1 MAALSETFSE
11 SWHRIA
17 GRRIWLRPGVR
28 VQRQF
33 FRGERW
39 HVLFDPFSNQF
50 FRVRAGAW
58 DFLARLGGGRTVQQ
72 CWDEALAQSP
82 GEAPG
87 QEEVIQLLA
96 QLYQANLIGSDL
108 APDAA
113 QLLARHRKRRQ
124 REARTRWLSLLFIK
138 IPLVNPDAFL
148 VRTLPLVRWLFSW
161 IGLALW
167 LVVVGW
173 GIKTGVDHWE
183 ALWRQSQSV
192 LAPGNLAWLYAAMI
206 GLKLLHE
213 MGHAYACRYL
223 GGPVPTLGVMILIF
237 SPLPFVDA
245 TAAWGFRSRWQRVMV
260 GAAGM
265 IVEVFVAAVAMVV
278 WAATGPGV
286 VHSVAYN
293 LIFIASV
300 STLLA
305 NANPLLRFDGYYI
318 LCDLIDLPNLN
329 QRAGRL
335 WKHWAERY
343 GFGWRKSVSP
353 AESRREAGWLGVY
366 GAASFVYRIVLFAG
380 ILWFVAGQWLL
391 LGVVM
396 ALVGVVTMVVVP
408 LGRLVHYLASS
419 PRIERVRR
427 RAVGVTLGGA
437 AAGIGMLGVVPFPAS
452 FTAPGVVQA
461 GEYAVVYS
469 GADGEFAALVAPSGQ
484 AVRAGDVVM
493 RMENGEL
500 DAEVRA
506 ARAEV
511 DEVLA
516 LERSALDTPGEGL
529 AAVRERLQAV
539 RRRVV
544 ELERLQGELEVRA
557 PVGGTWVCPDPGDLS
572 GRWLARG
579 TAVGEIADATDFR
592 FTAVVR
598 QEDASTLFGGPEVR
612 PAGVRLRGQSGAL
625 VPVRRL
631 TVVAAPQ
638 DRLPSAVLGWQ
649 AGGEIAVRGDD
660 QSGTRTQESFFEV
673 RADLDAAGTA
683 AALRHGRSG
692 ELRCQLPWRPLLAQW
707 WRVARQLVQR
717 RFQW

>member
-1 MAALSETFSE
+1 
-11 SWHRIA
+11 
-17 GRRIWLRPGVR
+17 
-28 VQRQF
+28 
-33 FRGERW
+33 
-39 HVLFDPFSNQF
+39 
-50 FRVRAGAW
+50 
-58 DFLARLGGGRTVQQ
+58 
-72 CWDEALAQSP
+72 
-82 GEAPG
+82 
-87 QEEVIQLLA
+87 
-96 QLYQANLIGSDL
+96 
-108 APDAA
+108 
-113 QLLARHRKRRQ
+113 
-124 REARTRWLSLLFIK
+124 
-138 IPLVNPDAFL
+138 
-148 VRTLPLVRWLFSW
+148 
-161 IGLALW
+161 
-167 LVVVGW
+167 
-173 GIKTGVDHWE
+173 
-183 ALWRQSQSV
+183 
-192 LAPGNLAWLYAAMI
+192 
-206 GLKLLHE
+206 
-213 MGHAYACRYL
+213 
-223 GGPVPTLGVMILIF
+223 
-237 SPLPFVDA
+237 
-245 TAAWGFRSRWQRVMV
+245 
-260 GAAGM
+260 
-265 IVEVFVAAVAMVV
+265 
-278 WAATGPGV
+278 
-286 VHSVAYN
+286 
-293 LIFIASV
+293 
-300 STLLA
+300 
-305 NANPLLRFDGYYI
+305 
-318 LCDLIDLPNLN
+318 
-329 QRAGRL
+329 
-335 WKHWAERY
+335 
-343 GFGWRKSVSP
+343 
-353 AESRREAGWLGVY
+353 
-366 GAASFVYRIVLFAG
+366 
-380 ILWFVAGQWLL
+380 
-391 LGVVM
+391 
-396 ALVGVVTMVVVP
+396 
-408 LGRLVHYLASS
+408 
-419 PRIERVRR
+419 
-427 RAVGVTLGGA
+427 
-437 AAGIGMLGVVPFPAS
+437 MLGVVPFPAS